1 METLLVAAGVS
12 LALYAA
18 AVLALVLAGR
28 RTEAIAL
35 ARFIPDCVVL
45 LERLVRD
52 PRVSRRRR
60 LALVLVGGY
69 LAMPFDLVPD
79 FIPVVGQVDDAL
91 LVAIALRGL
100 LRGTGPEL
108 LRNHWPGPRAGL
120 AVILRL
126 ARRLP

>member
-1 METLLVAAGVS
+1 VETLLVAAGAC

-28 RTEAIAL
+28 RTEAVAL

-45 LERLVRD
+45 LKRLVSD
-52 PRVSRRRR
+52 PRVGRRRKI
-60 LALVLVGGY
+60 ALVLVGGY

-79 FIPVVGQVDDAL
+79 FIPVAGQVDDAV
-91 LVAIALRGL
+91 LVAIAIRGL
-100 LRGTGPEL
+100 LRSTGPEL
-108 LRNHWPGPRAGL
+108 IRNHWPGPRGGL
-120 AVILRL
+120 AMMLRL